1 MIIQEMYP
9 YDLLLAILK
18 SNTQR
23 PGSGELMKIISVLG
37 SCAYF
42 RLSTVILDTGRAC
55 MPSTRGGIVVTKKSS
70 LIYYERKIL
79 FIN

>member
-1 MIIQEMYP
+1 MQEMYP
-9 YDLLLAILK
+9 YDLLLVILK

-37 SCAYF
+37 SCACF
-42 RLSTVILDTGRAC
+42 WLSTIILDTGRAC
-55 MPSTRGGIVVTKKSS
+55 MPSTKEGVVVAKKSS
-70 LIYYERKIL
+70 LICHERKIL